1 MDAAREQEAK
11 RELEPESEAG
21 TVTVHRSSPDRTVF
35 TEERNTNGWIST
47 DVTVV
52 PER

>member
-1 MDAAREQEAK
+1 MDATREQNVE
-11 RELEPESEAG
+11 RQSGSESNAG
-21 TVTVHRSSPDRTVF
+21 SVTVHQSSPDRTVF
-35 TEERNTNGWIST
+35 TEEGNTNGWIST